1 MTKSWPLLAL
11 AVLGAVAA
19 VFCLAAFD
27 WTAWACR
34 LPPGEEGKV
43 LTPGVGGCAEYWL
56 NRYQALIGA
65 LVAIGAAA
73 FAWRGVV
80 MQVASAEKQ
89 VRIGRRQSAIA
100 LIEVLNSNFDNV
112 RGLSREIRLINQ
124 RDKDAKHYR
133 KVAIRILGKMREN
146 ISDPRLVRDIYA
158 DNYELA
164 MRGHSTCVAA
174 MKQSIAGAAELI
186 NLALVSSD
194 TKEQIWQL
202 INNARHSLWTHE
214 MAAEGILAI
223 PSIFDE
229 TTNKTKASRTE
240 RLYES
245 IAKITFFPPLESHP
259 GFELAVEASKNMGE
273 LLDSALQ
280 DAEGRPN

>member
-27 WTAWACR
+27 WTVWACR
-34 LPPGEEGKV
+34 LPTGEEGKV
-43 LTPGVGGCAEYWL
+43 LTPGVGGCIEYWL

-112 RGLSREIRLINQ
+112 RGLSSEIRLINE

-133 KVAIRILGKMREN
+133 KVAIRILREMKEN

-158 DNYELA
+158 NKYELA
-164 MRGHSTCVAA
+164 MRGHGTCIAA
-174 MKQSIAGAAELI
+174 MKQSIASAAELI
-186 NLALVSSD
+186 NRALVSSE

-202 INNARHSLWTHE
+202 INISRHCLWTHE
-214 MAAEGILAI
+214 MASENISTV

-229 TTNKTKASRTE
+229 TTDKTKALRTG

-245 IAKITFFPPLESHP
+245 ITEITFLPPLESHP
-259 GFELAVEASKNMGE
+259 GFGLAIEASKNMGE